1 MDRFKD
7 IKELVTAL
15 KRDEKLISE
24 MFTKRKSLEYK
35 YSYAL
40 DFVDQEEDRLNY
52 LLQKSVL
59 RDSGGF
65 LELDDVYID
74 FFEQVLDVN
83 EEMNLSYINENIQS
97 IKSNINYYLNEYN
110 DYRKSNYLK
119 TVKKT
124 VRKIGSITMKNV
136 VDLRR
141 NIENTFKNEPNYK
154 NKKLKLEDLDE
165 KRALVISLISQT
177 VSLLN
182 DSELTFF
189 KTVSD
194 EELNSIVIHLKYTLS
209 ECSHNL
215 IEIEKQ
221 IIDYLNQIKHQGAF
235 LEKLR
240 KLKYLKDQFL
250 IEGETNLKQKL
261 LEQNEVLFETRIQ
274 EPLQLSLDTLH
285 DDNEA
290 FETIKRLAVKHSRFT
305 EEAPNIAEEI
315 ALEDLNDLIEEE
327 LLINLEE
334 VKNRFVHSHLDLF
347 SFVEK
352 YDFLKEV
359 SFEERV
365 NVFCQIISLYE
376 KDFEIQETYKS
387 TKGVDYALVFRK

>member
-7 IKELVTAL
+7 VKELVTAL

-35 YSYAL
+35 YAYAL
-40 DFVDQEEDRLNY
+40 DFVDNEEDRLNY
-52 LLQKSVL
+52 LLQKSLL
-59 RDSGGF
+59 RDAGGY
-65 LELDDVYID
+65 LELEDVFVN

-119 TVKKT
+119 TIKKT
-124 VRKIGSITMKNV
+124 VRKIGSITMKSV

-154 NKKLKLEDLDE
+154 NKKLKLQDLDE

-177 VSLLN
+177 ISLLN
-182 DSELTFF
+182 DQEIAFF
-189 KTVSD
+189 KSASD
-194 EELNSIVIHLKYTLS
+194 EELNGIVIHLKYTLS

-250 IEGETNLKQKL
+250 IEGETNLKQRL
-261 LEQNEVLFETRIQ
+261 LEQNAILFETRIQ

-285 DDNEA
+285 QDDEA
-290 FETIKRLAVKHSRFT
+290 FETIKRVAQKHSRYV
-305 EEAPNIAEEI
+305 EVIPNMAEEI
-315 ALEDLNDLIEEE
+315 ALEDLNDLVEEE

-334 VKNRFVHSHLDLF
+334 VKNRFIHTSLDLF
-347 SFVEK
+347 TFVTK

-376 KDFEIQETYKS
+376 NEFEIQESFQS